1 MLLVKILQRFY
12 SVVLRRF
19 LIVLPASRTSTTAR
33 LLGEPVDKSNAD
45 RASRLMRGRVAML
58 IEDMVVVGSV
68 VEGMDLSRMTGRNAN
83 RNNKTI

>member
-33 LLGEPVDKSNAD
+33 LLEEPVDKSNAD

-68 VEGMDLSRMTGRNAN
+68 VEGMDLGRMTGRNAN
-83 RNNKTI
+83 RNNRTI